1 MYVERRVKKVDGG
14 LDFPS
19 ADIALQ
25 YKARQILL
33 NVCCCKVLC
42 SMY

>member
-1 MYVERRVKKVDGG
+1 MYVEGRVKKVDGG

-25 YKARQILL
+25 YKARQIERVLL
-33 NVCCCKVLC
+33 
-42 SMY
+42 

>member
-1 MYVERRVKKVDGG
+1 MNLLMYVERRVKKVGSG

-25 YKARQILL
+25 YKASQIERVLL
-33 NVCCCKVLC
+33 
-42 SMY
+42 

>member
-25 YKARQILL
+25 YKASQIERVLL
-33 NVCCCKVLC
+33 
-42 SMY
+42 